1 MRWLL
6 DYTAQQSS
14 GIAAWSR
21 DTDHIEKAFAFGGMP
36 ARSGVTSALLV
47 QAGWT
52 GIDDIFSGE
61 NNFIIANAP
70 AADPAHVSLDLLVD
84 RLGARYEVMRTNIK
98 KWTVGSPIQAPLDA
112 LENLRAR
119 RPFSADDVR
128 AMVVRVSGGDVV
140 DNRDMPDISLQ
151 HMMAVMLVDGTASF
165 RSAHDKP
172 RMNDPVIV
180 RHRAKVLLIAN
191 DPAIT
196 GRQAIVE
203 VTLSDGT
210 LLTEH
215 VRAVRGT
222 AENPMTRDEV
232 TAKCRDLVVPVV
244 GTAKWTRLNEQIFAL
259 ERLKNLTELRPALQQ
274 E

>member
-1 MRWLL
+1 
-6 DYTAQQSS
+6 
-14 GIAAWSR
+14 
-21 DTDHIEKAFAFGGMP
+21 
-36 ARSGVTSALLV
+36 
-47 QAGWT
+47 
-52 GIDDIFSGE
+52 
-61 NNFIIANAP
+61 
-70 AADPAHVSLDLLVD
+70 
-84 RLGARYEVMRTNIK
+84 
-98 KWTVGSPIQAPLDA
+98 
-112 LENLRAR
+112 
-119 RPFSADDVR
+119 
-128 AMVVRVSGGDVV
+128 MVVRVSDGDVV

-151 HMMAVMLVDGTASF
+151 HMMAVMLLDGTVSF

-180 RHRAKVLLIAN
+180 RHRAKVRLIAN

-215 VRAVRGT
+215 VSAVRGT
-222 AENPMTRDEV
+222 AENPMTRGEV

-244 GTAKWTRLNEQIFAL
+244 GTAQWMRLSEQIFAL
-259 ERLKNLTELRPALQQ
+259 ERLKNLTELRPLLQQ